1 MCLEI
6 LYLKAELPKKVLAYK
21 EFKIGYGREA
31 ISRKEILGGRHRQWM
46 SMFEENCI
54 GMTPVSFTLRD
65 SSVYQHEYQPGYH
78 AYATVYEPL
87 WSPSNV
93 RLFLVELT
101 HITAKGRQNNTNV
114 YVAQRMKIIKQVKV

>member
-1 MCLEI
+1 MCLDI

-21 EFKIGYGREA
+21 QFKIGYGREA
-31 ISRKEILGGRHRQWM
+31 ISRKEILGGRHRPGWYVRGKLYR
-46 SMFEENCI
+46 N
-54 GMTPVSFTLRD
+54 TPVSFTLWD
-65 SSVYQHEYQPGYH
+65 CSGYGNEYQPGYH
-78 AYATVYEPL
+78 AYAAMYEPGR
-87 WSPSNV
+87 SPSNV